1 MVVDSANSHLDSQI
15 IDDLKKKRVVVA
27 VVPKGCTM
35 YAQILDVSFFSVFKN
50 HYDDVVE
57 EYIDQHGSRS
67 RIKLSASQSRILC
80 TRFTWSAWSRT
91 LKSVD
96 VSKAFRELG
105 YTWIDDS
112 PVSIRTMPGYTFD
125 PTSVACLSSMND
137 DYDTDDRIDIVA
149 KEISEQQKQKTQLTL
164 AQLTI
169 TDMWRK
175 KN

>member
-1 MVVDSANSHLDSQI
+1 
-15 IDDLKKKRVVVA
+15 
-27 VVPKGCTM
+27 M

-57 EYIDQHGSRS
+57 EYIDQHGPRS
-67 RIKLSASQSRILC
+67 RIKLSASMSRILC
-80 TRFTWSAWSRT
+80 TRFTWCAWLRT

-125 PTSVACLSSMND
+125 PTSVDCLSSMDD
-137 DYDTDDRIDIVA
+137 DYDKDDRIDIVA
-149 KEISEQQKQKTQLTL
+149 KEVSEQQKQDARFSLT
-164 AQLTI
+164 QLTI
-169 TDMWRK
+169 TGMWK